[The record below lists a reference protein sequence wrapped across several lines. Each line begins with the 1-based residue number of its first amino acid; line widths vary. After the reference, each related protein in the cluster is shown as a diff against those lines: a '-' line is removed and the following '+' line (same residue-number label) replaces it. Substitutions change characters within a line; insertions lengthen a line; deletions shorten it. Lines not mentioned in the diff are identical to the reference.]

1 MTEKQRSWV
10 QAVQERVKLTAT
22 ILKVMYQVKMLGIE
36 RTITE
41 KTHQFRRLEL
51 DASKPFRLLIVAVNV
66 LNAAATSIAPAA
78 TIILDT
84 ATRMNIR
91 TEIPSPEAIF
101 TSLSLI
107 SLLTSSVTL
116 LSITLTKF
124 TSGMSSFDRI
134 QEYLLAGAERDEA
147 LCQST
152 EVASEPATE
161 LTTMP
166 GIELVGVQGGS
177 FRYGIGEWQL
187 NDLTFAVNLSEVFA
201 ITGPLGCGKS
211 TLLKAVL
218 GEISCVK
225 GQVSVQAASVAY
237 SQQRP
242 FIFNGTIGS
251 DIIGDAHADAIWLER
266 VLYSCDLVM
275 DMESLPD
282 DLRL

>member
-1 MTEKQRSWV
+1 
-10 QAVQERVKLTAT
+10 
-22 ILKVMYQVKMLGIE
+22 MLGIE

-177 FRYGIGEWQL
+177 FRTSWMWQ
-187 NDLTFAVNLSEVFA
+187 VN
-201 ITGPLGCGKS
+201 
-211 TLLKAVL
+211 LLKAVL

-237 SQQRP
+237 SQKKP

-251 DIIGDAHADAIWLER
+251 DMIGDAHADATWLER